1 MTTTPKH
8 KSENNDGCG
17 CLLFLA
23 VIALFTVYEIIPS
36 CVQIISQHWYEGKA
50 AAQDNSN
57 RKS

>member
-36 CVQIISQHWYEGKA
+36 CVQIISQHWYEGKNA
-50 AAQDNSN
+50 VQDNSN

>member
-36 CVQIISQHWYEGKA
+36 CTQEISRRWYKGKA

-57 RKS
+57 S

>member
-1 MTTTPKH
+1 MTTHNH
-8 KSENNDGCG
+8 KAENNDGCG

-57 RKS
+57 S